1 MSSSTVGVGVDD
13 LVTGEAVALE
23 LPAAGIAIRAL
34 SGFVDVVIAGMALF
48 AGLFL
53 VSLMSLSADA
63 AIIGAALTVLVAL
76 VTVGLPTTMETLTRG
91 RSVGKLATGLRTVRD
106 DAGPIGFRHALTRAL
121 VGFVEIWLLLG
132 VPALISGLVSNKGK
146 RLGDYAAGTYVVR
159 ERVHLTLPPPPM
171 MPPHLAAWAAGAD
184 IARLP
189 DGLAM
194 AVRQFLMRAP
204 LLSPPSRATL
214 GVQLHDEVVTYVA
227 PQPPRHPSR
236 GRARGGHRRSAAPRL
251 DPAAARRRA
260 APSAHPGG
268 PDRHHLHVASATE
281 VRSCLRRS
289 GPAQLPAIIV
299 RPAISMGLVWSLAAM
314 VQHRHSTNNETW
326 VSPSETQARVPDRGR
341 RASSRSVEGGRR

>member
-34 SGFVDVVIAGMALF
+34 SGFLDLVIAFVALNVGLVV
-48 AGLFL
+48 AGL
-53 VSLMSLSADA
+53 MTQNADD
-63 AIIGAALTVLVAL
+63 AIIGVAMTVLLAL
-76 VTVGLPTTMETLTRG
+76 VSVVLPTTMETLTRG

-121 VGFVEIWLLLG
+121 VGLVEIWALAG
-132 VPALISGLVSNKGK
+132 VPALVSGLVSGKGK

-159 ERVHLTLPPPPM
+159 ERVHMTLPPPPM

-204 LLSPPSRATL
+204 LLSPQSRATL
-214 GVQLHDEVVTYVA
+214 SVQLHHEVVPYLA
-227 PQPPRHPSR
+227 PLPPAGTPPELVLT
-236 GRARGGHRRSAAPRL
+236 AVIA
-251 DPAAARRRA
+251 DRRRRDAIRLQRDA
-260 APSAHPGG
+260 A
-268 PDRHHLHVASATE
+268 
-281 VRSCLRRS
+281 LRRRLI
-289 GPAQLPAIIV
+289 PADPLTP
-299 RPAISMGLVWSLAAM
+299 RP
-314 VQHRHSTNNETW
+314 
-326 VSPSETQARVPDRGR
+326 
-341 RASSRSVEGGRR
+341 

>member
-23 LPAAGIAIRAL
+23 LPAAGIALRAL
-34 SGFVDVVIAGMALF
+34 SGFLDVSVAVLALIVGLLLAPLLTHGADEAIAAV
-48 AGLFL
+48 AT
-53 VSLMSLSADA
+53 
-63 AIIGAALTVLVAL
+63 TVLMVL
-76 VTVGLPTTMETLTRG
+76 VFVVLPTTLETLTRG

-121 VGFVEIWLLLG
+121 VGLVEIWLLLG
-132 VPALISGLVSNKGK
+132 VPALVSGLVSSKGK

-159 ERVHLTLPPPPM
+159 ERVHITLPPPPM

-214 GVQLHDEVVTYVA
+214 GLQLHDEVVAYLA
-227 PQPPRHPSR
+227 PQPPAGTHPELVL
-236 GRARGGHRRSAAPRL
+236 AAVIA
-251 DPAAARRRA
+251 DRRRRDWIRLQRDA
-260 APSAHPGG
+260 A
-268 PDRHHLHVASATE
+268 L
-281 VRSCLRRS
+281 RSRLI
-289 GPAQLPAIIV
+289 PADPIDSLP
-299 RPAISMGLVWSLAAM
+299 R
-314 VQHRHSTNNETW
+314 
-326 VSPSETQARVPDRGR
+326 
-341 RASSRSVEGGRR
+341 